1 MGKSSWNYIYEYIIF
16 IAPSFEIMTLFTF
29 FVQDFY
35 RCEDGMMPRAMQ
47 VASRA
52 CYKLVADMLY
62 EVRIQAVI
70 DYKAKIEKVRIY
82 KEPVRDFRLTW
93 KQYSRVNTQSYL
105 NQLCSICSS
114 YMS

>member
-1 MGKSSWNYIYEYIIF
+1 
-16 IAPSFEIMTLFTF
+16 
-29 FVQDFY
+29 
-35 RCEDGMMPRAMQ
+35 MMPRAMQ
-47 VASRA
+47 VASKA

-62 EVRIQAVI
+62 EARIQAVI

-82 KEPVRDFRLTW
+82 KGPVRDIRLTRE
-93 KQYSRVNTQSYL
+93 QYLRVNTQSYL